1 MDGWSLPTL
10 VLFPV
15 PRLYVISPRHHLPSL
30 FRQKTRASISI
41 TKNLLIT
48 KGYQWWLLARC
59 SFCPVLIIHSAHV
72 AGNMEDS
79 VNGLLQKMLS
89 DWWVSKPA
97 IFWQISYQSIANSDL
112 DWPPSP
118 TLHPPGH
125 FFSHQPCPSLPH
137 GPLTLCPPLP
147 ASPAHPM
154 FFSTYVDHNSE
165 DAEATSSHSQM
176 NTQELSRLMSYNS
189 YFQEISTE

>member
-1 MDGWSLPTL
+1 MDGWSLSTL

-15 PRLYVISPRHHLPSL
+15 PSLCVISPRHHFPSL
-30 FRQKTRASISI
+30 FRQKTRASVSI

-59 SFCPVLIIHSAHV
+59 SFCPVLIIHSAHE

-97 IFWQISYQSIANSDL
+97 IFYQISYQSIANSNL
-112 DWPPSP
+112 DWPHLQPY
-118 TLHPPGH
+118 TPPGH
-125 FFSHQPCPSLPH
+125 VFLTSALPFSASWTPYPVPTLAGLPCPSHVLQYIRWPQFRRRR
-137 GPLTLCPPLP
+137 GYLFALT
-147 ASPAHPM
+147 
-154 FFSTYVDHNSE
+154 NE
-165 DAEATSSHSQM
+165 HSGAF
-176 NTQELSRLMSYNS
+176 T
-189 YFQEISTE
+189 IDVV